1 MMFTGKTKSG
11 FTYCIPEKRIQNMEL
26 LDALTE
32 LETNGAALPKVVNLL
47 LDANAKQKLY
57 DHVRDEDGTVPVRGR
72 RDGNLRHLPE
82 RQAGKKLLTLACM
95 AARFPDELTCDM
107 AETYHALDWR
117 ALGLPLAATLAAGL
131 RETAAP
137 GWRLPEACPCGRHAA
152 AGCGGCAASAG
163 LGQDE
168 GWTEGPQT
176 VRSRW

>member
-57 DHVRDEDGTVPVRGR
+57 DHVRWRPRW
-72 RDGNLRHLPE
+72 P
-82 RQAGKKLLTLACM
+82 QACGK
-95 AARFPDELTCDM
+95 
-107 AETYHALDWR
+107 
-117 ALGLPLAATLAAGL
+117 
-131 RETAAP
+131 TAAP
-137 GWRLPEACPCGRHAA
+137 GWRLPEACPLWTRCCWALRWMRCICWSGARRRMDRRAA
-152 AGCGGCAASAG
+152 A
-163 LGQDE
+163 
-168 GWTEGPQT
+168 